1 MYSTPWDELYKQT
14 QQRNAYIRQVRAKQ
28 AEAQT
33 RVDSQNFHASR
44 AKLVPPEEQQRMFR
58 EMARQKEEEAKRQK
72 ARAKAEAKER
82 AERNKR
88 EFYERLKNY
97 KGPFDPLLMLLGIQS
112 KQPTV
117 KEIRSCY
124 LEAIRKHHPDAGGSE
139 EMAKRINSAY
149 EILLKEFNKK

>member
-1 MYSTPWDELYKQT
+1 MYSTPWDQIYKQT
-14 QQRNAYIRQVRAKQ
+14 QQRNAYLRQVRAEQ
-28 AEAQT
+28 ANAQA
-33 RVDSQNFHASR
+33 RIDSQNFHASQAR
-44 AKLVPPEEQQRMFR
+44 LVSPEEHAETFR
-58 EMARQKEEEAKRQK
+58 KMERQKEEDAKRRK
-72 ARAKAEAKER
+72 ARAKAEAEKR

-97 KGPFDPLLMLLGIQS
+97 KGPFDPLLSLLGIQS

-139 EMAKRINSAY
+139 EMARRINSAY
-149 EILLKEFNKK
+149 EILLKEFNKP